1 MRLAKTEK
9 MSKIKQQ
16 GGQEEPALSGAALGS
31 LTSYGSVDENWQC
44 SENPPP
50 TNLSHKNKAH
60 TPNGVCARRA
70 TETLFVTVEKWK
82 VSSKR
87 GIMKPF

>member
-31 LTSYGSVDENWQC
+31 LTSYGSVDEN
-44 SENPPP
+44 
-50 TNLSHKNKAH
+50 
-60 TPNGVCARRA
+60 
-70 TETLFVTVEKWK
+70 
-82 VSSKR
+82 
-87 GIMKPF
+87 